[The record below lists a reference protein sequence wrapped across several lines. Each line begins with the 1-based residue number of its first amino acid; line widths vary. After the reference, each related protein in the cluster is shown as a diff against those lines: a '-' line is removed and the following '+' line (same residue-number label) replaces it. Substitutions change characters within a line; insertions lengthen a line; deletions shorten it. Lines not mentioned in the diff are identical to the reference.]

1 MHNTTEKNSLYSKSL
16 LVPRLA
22 VHAVGGNLPPIGH
35 ILPILLLWISIELV
49 PLPILIVLNL
59 NDPNRRKK
67 KCRKMS

>member
-1 MHNTTEKNSLYSKSL
+1 MYKTNEKNSLYSKSL

-49 PLPILIVLNL
+49 PLSPLTVLNL
-59 NDPNRRKK
+59 SDTNREGGGKK
-67 KCRKMS
+67 SE